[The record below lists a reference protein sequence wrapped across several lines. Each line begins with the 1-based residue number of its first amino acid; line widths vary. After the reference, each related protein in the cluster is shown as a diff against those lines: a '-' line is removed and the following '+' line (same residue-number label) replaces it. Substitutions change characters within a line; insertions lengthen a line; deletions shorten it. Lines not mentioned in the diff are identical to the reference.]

1 MNRLSE
7 EKSPYLLQHAD
18 NPVDWYPWGAEAFEK
33 ARNENKPVFLSIGY
47 ATCHWCHVMEHESF
61 EDLEVAELMNDA
73 FVCIKVDREE
83 RPDIDNIYMTV
94 CQMLTGSGGWPL
106 TILLTPERQ
115 PFFAGTYIPKHDRFG
130 RPGMLE
136 MIPRIKELWKLK
148 QEDLA
153 RSAAEITQALQMGT
167 PQSSG
172 DVLTDAALKVGYEQ
186 LSRRF
191 DRVFG
196 GFGDAPKF
204 PTPHQ
209 HLFLLRYWKRTGDA
223 RALEMVQKTLHAMR
237 QGGIYDHIGFGF
249 HRYSTDREW
258 LVPHF
263 EKMLYDQALL
273 SMTYIEAFQATREEE
288 YATVAREVFEYVLRD
303 MTDPE
308 GGFYSAED
316 ADSEGVEGKFYV
328 WKAEELEQILGTA
341 EAPIFFEI
349 FNIEKNGNFIEQVV
363 GHRTGENIIYRT
375 KPWGVLGSE
384 NKMEE
389 QLLKIRI
396 DAARQRL
403 FEARKKRVHPLK
415 DDKILTDWN
424 GLMIASFAKAAS
436 ALAEPKYAEAA
447 AKAAKFLLNK
457 MRTADGGLL
466 HRYRLGDA
474 AIQGNLDDYAFLVW
488 GLLELYQTGFDVSFL
503 KHAIDLND
511 YMLQHFRDEQGGGF
525 FFTSDIGEK
534 LLVRTKEIYDGAVP
548 SGNSV
553 AYLNLLRLAKITGNR
568 DLEQRA
574 EQLERVFSQQVSQ
587 IASAHTLFLAGLDFR
602 IGPTYEVVIAGRP
615 ETGDTAEMLVAI
627 QKVFAPNKILMFRP
641 EGEEVPEISQLAPF
655 TEMQKSI
662 EGKATAYICKNYV
675 CNVPTTNVRTA
686 IEQIT

>member
-1 MNRLSE
+1 MNRLSQ

-18 NPVDWYPWGAEAFEK
+18 NPVDWYPWGEEAFEK
-33 ARNENKPVFLSIGY
+33 ARAENKPVFLSIGY

-61 EDLEVAELMNDA
+61 EDREVAELMNDA

-83 RPDIDNIYMTV
+83 RPDIDTIYMTV

-106 TILLTPERQ
+106 TIFLTPDKQ

-136 MIPRIKELWKLK
+136 MIPRIKEIWKLK
-148 QEDLA
+148 QQDLI
-153 RSAAEITQALQMGT
+153 RSAAEITQALQGT
-167 PQSSG
+167 GQQSPG
-172 DVLTDAALKVGYEQ
+172 DRMNESALKSGYEQ

-196 GFGDAPKF
+196 GFGDSPKF

-209 HLFLLRYWKRTGDA
+209 HMFLLRYWKRTRDP
-223 RALEMVQKTLHAMR
+223 RALEMVEKTLHSMR

-273 SMTYIEAFQATREEE
+273 SIAYIEAFQATHEEE
-288 YATVAREVFEYVLRD
+288 YARVAREIFEYVLRD
-303 MTDPE
+303 MTDPR

-328 WKAEELEQILGTA
+328 WKAEELAEILGD
-341 EAPIFFEI
+341 EAPFFFEV
-349 FNIEKNGNFIEQVV
+349 FNIEKNGNFIEQLA
-363 GHRTGENIIYRT
+363 GHRTGDNIIYRT
-375 KPWGVLGSE
+375 KPWGVLGTE

-389 QLLKIRI
+389 QLLRLRI
-396 DAARQRL
+396 DAARQKL
-403 FEARKKRVHPLK
+403 FDVRRKRVHPLK

-424 GLMIASFAKAAS
+424 GLMIASLAKAAS

-447 AKAAKFLLNK
+447 AKAAKFALTTLRNP
-457 MRTADGGLL
+457 DGSLL
-466 HRYRLGDA
+466 HRYRQGDA
-474 AIQGNLDDYAFLVW
+474 AIQGNLDDYAFLIW
-488 GLLELYQTGFDVSFL
+488 GLLELYQTAFDVSYL
-503 KHAIDLND
+503 KNAIELNE
-511 YMLQHFRDEQGGGF
+511 YLLQHFWDDRAGGF
-525 FFTSDIGEK
+525 FFTDEKGEK
-534 LLVRTKEIYDGAVP
+534 LLVRSKEVYDGAVP

-553 AYLNLLRLAKITGNR
+553 AYLNLLRLSRMTGNTAW
-568 DLEQRA
+568 EQKA
-574 EQLERVFSQQVSQ
+574 EELERAFSAQVGQ
-587 IASAHTLFLAGLDFR
+587 TASAHTLFLVGLDFR
-602 IGPTYEVVIAGRP
+602 IGPSYEVVIAGRP
-615 ETGDTAEMLVAI
+615 ETGDTAEMLVAM
-627 QKVFAPNKILMFRP
+627 QKIFAPNKILMFRP
-641 EGEEVPEISQLAPF
+641 EGTDLPEISQIARF
-655 TEMQKSI
+655 TEGQKSI

-675 CNVPTTNVRTA
+675 CNVPTTSVRTA
-686 IEQIT
+686 IEQMK

>member
-1 MNRLSE
+1 MNRLSQ
-7 EKSPYLLQHAD
+7 EKSPYLLQHAE
-18 NPVDWYPWGAEAFEK
+18 NPVDWYPWGDEAFQK
-33 ARNENKPVFLSIGY
+33 ARQENKPVFLSIGY

-61 EDLEVAELMNDA
+61 EDREVAALMNDA
-73 FVCIKVDREE
+73 FVSIKVDREE

-115 PFFAGTYIPKHDRFG
+115 PFFAATYIPKHDRFG

-136 MIPRIKELWKLK
+136 MIPRIKELWRLK
-148 QEDLA
+148 QQDLS
-153 RSAAEITQALQMGT
+153 RSAAEITQALQQGA

-172 DVLTDAALKVGYEQ
+172 EILTDAALKAGYEQ

-209 HLFLLRYWKRTGDA
+209 HMFLLRYWKRTQDP
-223 RALEMVQKTLHAMR
+223 RALEMVEKTLHAMR
-237 QGGIYDHIGFGF
+237 QGGIYDHVGFGF

-288 YATVAREVFEYVLRD
+288 YASVAREVFDYVLRD
-303 MTDPE
+303 MTDSQ

-328 WKAEELEQILGTA
+328 WNAAELEEILGA
-341 EAPIFFEI
+341 EAPVFFEI
-349 FNIEKNGNFIEQVV
+349 FNIEKNGNFIEQIV

-389 QLLKIRI
+389 QLLRLRI
-396 DAARQRL
+396 ESARQKL
-403 FEARKKRVHPLK
+403 FDARKKRVHPLK

-447 AKAAKFLLNK
+447 ARAAKFLLTT
-457 MRTADGGLL
+457 MRNSDGGLL

-474 AIQGNLDDYAFLVW
+474 AIQGNLDDYAFLIW
-488 GLLELYQTGFDVSFL
+488 GLLELYQTGFDIFYL
-503 KHAIDLND
+503 KHAIELND
-511 YMLQHFRDEQGGGF
+511 YMLKHFWDEKGGAF
-525 FFTSDIGEK
+525 FFTGDTGEK

-553 AYLNLLRLAKITGNR
+553 AYMNLLRLARITGNTEWER
-568 DLEQRA
+568 KA

-602 IGPTYEVVIAGRP
+602 IGPSYEVVIAGRP
-615 ETGDTAEMLVAI
+615 ERGDTAEMLVAM
-627 QKVFAPNKILMFRP
+627 QKIFAPNKILVFRP
-641 EGEEVPEISQLAPF
+641 EGEDVPEISQLAPF
-655 TEMQKSI
+655 TEMQKSF
-662 EGKATAYICKNYV
+662 EGKATAYICRNNV
-675 CNVPTTNVRTA
+675 CNAPTTNVRTA